1 MWYDN
6 YCNNSSCWSTTTIRR
21 NPQIISRSSATITS
35 EILLAALSRF
45 SEKGRWLNHMLSS
58 GTSEHRTCRFFR
70 QQWICAMDQHQPQPE
85 YEVGCDSERESLCPQ
100 DSERVNKTTP
110 GASSSERLEH
120 QVPGD
125 WLPQTICQV
134 DSSSSSEE
142 LMERSTSRNSTILQ
156 RISICRARRS
166 TNFTI
171 KYWTVYVQIFVKI
184 LPIIRIVCS
193 TLRFGANLRSTD
205 DGIHLELQRITTTSK
220 RWWWIITFFKD
231 ARFYTVS
238 TTTSADTD
246 QTQRCIRHARIA
258 GLENIFVPRITLL
271 SNPAAKLMRMWQFT
285 SSQIL
290 HCVLDSQIQIHPII
304 VQRNLRMYWT
314 NMDLSKNWIWQPE
327 KCYSFGTYYQGAS
340 TFTSRGIFMNTW
352 KGNFQNLSVTGSY
365 SCQCSTAL
373 TGQRKAIQKLV
384 CTKLKRRQHLRPNSS
399 QNIGASWGQRQKVHC
414 GTDIPA
420 NLKDN

>member
-21 NPQIISRSSATITS
+21 NPTDHFPLKCNNHIRNPVGRSFTIFREGTMAQSYALFRHIRTSNLQILQTAVNMRHGPTSTTTRVWSWMRLRAWKLVSA
-35 EILLAALSRF
+35 RF
-45 SEKGRWLNHMLSS
+45 W
-58 GTSEHRTCRFFR
+58 
-70 QQWICAMDQHQPQPE
+70 
-85 YEVGCDSERESLCPQ
+85 
-100 DSERVNKTTP
+100 RVNKTTP

-258 GLENIFVPRITLL
+258 GLENIFVQELRCWVIQQQNWWGCDSSRVLRFYIVCWTLK
-271 SNPAAKLMRMWQFT
+271 SR
-285 SSQIL
+285 S
-290 HCVLDSQIQIHPII
+290 IQ
-304 VQRNLRMYWT
+304 
-314 NMDLSKNWIWQPE
+314 
-327 KCYSFGTYYQGAS
+327 
-340 TFTSRGIFMNTW
+340 
-352 KGNFQNLSVTGSY
+352 
-365 SCQCSTAL
+365 
-373 TGQRKAIQKLV
+373 
-384 CTKLKRRQHLRPNSS
+384 
-399 QNIGASWGQRQKVHC
+399 
-414 GTDIPA
+414 
-420 NLKDN
+420 